1 MIELL
6 HAGNLGAVAPPD
18 SSLANR
24 STFLGVEIT
33 TAPEDAGWLFGGAV
47 SRLRF
52 GAAFLASL
60 LSVPLLPGS
69 FPVELCQESRGG
81 GGPPAVPSLPRLPTE
96 PGGVAAADGGTG
108 GIVEAVAAIPVGLNI
123 FQVFVRFCWTK
134 DFRDRKSVV

>member
-1 MIELL
+1 MELL

-47 SRLRF
+47 SRLGF

-69 FPVELCQESRGG
+69 FQLSYVKKAE
-81 GGPPAVPSLPRLPTE
+81 
-96 PGGVAAADGGTG
+96 
-108 GIVEAVAAIPVGLNI
+108 VEAVRQQCQAYRDYQQNLAAWRQRTVELEGLWKRL
-123 FQVFVRFCWTK
+123 QQSQLV
-134 DFRDRKSVV
+134 